1 MNPKILTTDT
11 TFRSLVDVLSLIVTT
26 RIYNKFCLLI
36 IHTNIKLS
44 QRLWQ
49 NKGCKDWPMYRHC
62 SYNKS
67 SAYRGTLAPYPEQDN
82 TQIASSYS
90 LRPVIDDYVL

>member
-1 MNPKILTTDT
+1 
-11 TFRSLVDVLSLIVTT
+11 
-26 RIYNKFCLLI
+26 
-36 IHTNIKLS
+36 
-44 QRLWQ
+44 
-49 NKGCKDWPMYRHC
+49 MYRHC

-67 SAYRGTLAPYPEQDN
+67 SAYIGTLAPYPEQDN

>member
-1 MNPKILTTDT
+1 
-11 TFRSLVDVLSLIVTT
+11 
-26 RIYNKFCLLI
+26 
-36 IHTNIKLS
+36 
-44 QRLWQ
+44 
-49 NKGCKDWPMYRHC
+49 MYRHC

-90 LRPVIDDYVL
+90 LRPVIDDYVLWPILYSSTYVGKRKKAQELAVQSTDSKNTRLHERGSDTIETQTDMCL

>member
-1 MNPKILTTDT
+1 
-11 TFRSLVDVLSLIVTT
+11 
-26 RIYNKFCLLI
+26 
-36 IHTNIKLS
+36 
-44 QRLWQ
+44 
-49 NKGCKDWPMYRHC
+49 MYRHC

-67 SAYRGTLAPYPEQDN
+67 SAYRGTLAQYPEQDN